1 MRIYEV
7 IHCTLS
13 HSEKMM
19 EDIYSI
25 LMLSYLF
32 KYWRVVPHIFL
43 GTILDGYLVCAHPSD
58 RCRSLQVLGAI
69 IGAPQGCSTTCISG
83 TPNERIQYIP
93 IRVQGE
99 IAFGT
104 GEGIA

>member
-43 GTILDGYLVCAHPSD
+43 GTILDGWFVPIPRIAAGPSK
-58 RCRSLQVLGAI
+58 S
-69 IGAPQGCSTTCISG
+69 
-83 TPNERIQYIP
+83 
-93 IRVQGE
+93 
-99 IAFGT
+99 
-104 GEGIA
+104 